1 MLRTEAGS
9 VFVICNEA
17 SARLSDLDV
26 FTRKDYRD
34 IVLDS
39 LRHCQNE
46 KGLLLHAW
54 CIMSNHLHMIVS
66 GKEGS
71 LSDIL
76 CDFKKFTSK

>member
-1 MLRTEAGS
+1 MLRAEAGS

-17 SARLSDLDV
+17 AVSTRLSDLDV

-66 GKEGS
+66 GRKAISAIYS
-71 LSDIL
+71 L
-76 CDFKKFTSK
+76 

>member
-9 VFVICNEA
+9 VFVICNEV

-54 CIMSNHLHMIVS
+54 LYYEHIFI
-66 GKEGS
+66 
-71 LSDIL
+71 
-76 CDFKKFTSK
+76 

>member
-17 SARLSDLDV
+17 AARLSDLDV

-34 IVLDS
+34 IVLGS

-66 GKEGS
+66 GRKAISAIYS
-71 LSDIL
+71 L
-76 CDFKKFTSK
+76 